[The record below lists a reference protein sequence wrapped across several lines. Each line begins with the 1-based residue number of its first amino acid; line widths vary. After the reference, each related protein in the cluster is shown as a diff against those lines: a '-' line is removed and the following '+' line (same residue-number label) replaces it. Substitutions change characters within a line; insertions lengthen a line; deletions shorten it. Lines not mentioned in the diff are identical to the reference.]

1 MTSLQVGSDA
11 LSGVISVQNASVSYS
26 IRGREMVALDD
37 LTLDIPAGRTIA
49 LVGPSGC
56 GKTTLLNLI
65 AGFLKPTSGT
75 LTVDGKPI
83 SAPGRD
89 RAVVFQADAVFPW
102 LTVRRNLEF
111 GPRVGKR
118 RDASLQKRI
127 DHYVE
132 LMGLGS
138 FVDEFPKVLSGGLRK
153 RVDVARAYV
162 NQPDVVL
169 LDEPFGALD
178 DMTKSYLQEEI
189 VRLSVTDPK
198 TSIFVTHD
206 IEEALYI
213 GDQVA
218 VMTSRPGRMRELIDV
233 PFPRPRPADVRT
245 SPEFQELRRHI
256 QRLLRAHQNEN
267 RQG

>member
-1 MTSLQVGSDA
+1 MTSLQAAAPAAKRGIIAVDDA
-11 LSGVISVQNASVSYS
+11 RVAFS
-26 IRGREMVALDD
+26 IRGKQMTALDNV
-37 LTLDIPAGRTIA
+37 TLAIPAGRVIA

-65 AGFLKPTSGT
+65 AGFLTPTSGKV
-75 LTVDGKPI
+75 TVDGKSI
-83 SAPGRD
+83 TGPGRD

-111 GPRVGKR
+111 GPRISRAHDGAAADRV
-118 RDASLQKRI
+118 A
-127 DHYVE
+127 HYLGV
-132 LMGLGS
+132 MGLEQ
-138 FVDEFPKVLSGGLRK
+138 FADEFPKVLSGGLRK

-162 NQPDVVL
+162 NDPDVVL

-189 VRLSVTDPK
+189 VRLSVTEPK

-206 IEEALYI
+206 IEEALYV

-218 VMTSRPGRMRELIDV
+218 VMTPRPGQIREVIDV
-233 PFPRPRPADVRT
+233 PFSRPRPADVRT

-256 QRLLRAHQNEN
+256 QQLLREHRETE
-267 RQG
+267 R